1 MNSEFTNF
9 PTFINNGKA
18 FLGLDGMECNYQ
30 SPGQLQLLPGNWQA
44 KRYWLPWD
52 LQKPNLFLKNPNDT
66 RNNMKSQIKNKKNGS
81 ISLWQ
86 IIPTIKKIISYQ
98 ILLILSE
105 GENYEQSTQNND
117 QSTWC
122 PPKEMFFFF
131 SKSVFLGRQTF
142 SWKNFLKRLL

>member
-1 MNSEFTNF
+1 
-9 PTFINNGKA
+9 
-18 FLGLDGMECNYQ
+18 
-30 SPGQLQLLPGNWQA
+30 
-44 KRYWLPWD
+44 
-52 LQKPNLFLKNPNDT
+52 
-66 RNNMKSQIKNKKNGS
+66 MKSQIKNKKNGS

-131 SKSVFLGRQTF
+131 QKAFFLGDKLFREKIF
-142 SWKNFLKRLL
+142 WRGCSKWKN